1 MTVLVGKGGGMSRMS
16 KAAVPIGVVCIV
28 MMLVVPL
35 PAAVLDILLG
45 LNITCALLILLV
57 SMQIKRSLDFAVF
70 PSLILIATLF
80 RLALNVSSTR
90 LVLRDGYAGHVI
102 DAFGHFV
109 VGGSLVV
116 GLVIFVILTIIQFVV
131 ITNGAGRVAEVGARF
146 TLDAMPGKQMAIDAD
161 LNAGLINEKQAR
173 RRRFE
178 VTAEADFY
186 GSMDGASKFV
196 KGDAI
201 AAIIITLINL
211 IGGFAVGVIQ
221 HGMSPADAVSQY
233 SLLSVGDGLVS
244 QIPALLLSTATG
256 IIVTRS
262 ASDADIGSDLLAQ
275 LGRYKQP
282 VRIAGG
288 AALALCLIPGLPKLP
303 FLVVGG
309 LFSIMAARMKD
320 APVVDE
326 EEEARQAAADNEPK
340 PDSPEAIAEKMRV
353 DPLELEVAFDLVDLV
368 DTARGGDLLDRV
380 KALRR
385 KVAMDTGLVI
395 PLVRTRDNL
404 DLPASQYVIWLNG
417 VPAAKG
423 ISPAGT
429 VLAIGDNLE
438 GLPGK
443 VTREPVFGLAAKW
456 VPVELQRQAEM
467 SGATVVDRSSVIT
480 THLAE
485 VVRQHASDLLG
496 REDVKLLVDMVKRSH
511 PVVVEELTPTLLTL
525 GEIQRVLHGLL
536 AENVSIRDLVRIFEA
551 LSVRAK
557 ASTEVD
563 GLVEAARTALGS
575 AISQPYVT
583 PDEKLHVMT
592 LDPGF
597 EQRLLEAIR
606 PTDGG
611 QVLALD
617 TGAID
622 ALVAGCGGLLEEA
635 ERLGLTPVLVCSPQV
650 RAALARLMRQVLP
663 RLPVISYA
671 EVSRTA
677 QIESLGVVSGAVA
690 IR

>member
-1 MTVLVGKGGGMSRMS
+1 MRGVS
-16 KAAVPIGVVCIV
+16 KMAVPIGVVAIV
-28 MMLVVPL
+28 LMLVVPL
-35 PAAVLDILLG
+35 PAAILDLLLG
-45 LNITCALLILLV
+45 LNITCSLLILLV
-57 SMQIKRSLDFAVF
+57 SMQIKKPLDFAVF

-80 RLALNVSSTR
+80 RLSLNVSSTR
-90 LVLRDGYAGHVI
+90 LVLSDGYAGKVI
-102 DAFGHFV
+102 EAFGHFV
-109 VGGSLVV
+109 IGGSLVV

-161 LNAGLINEKQAR
+161 LNAGLINETQAR
-173 RRRFE
+173 KRRFE

-201 AAIIITLINL
+201 AGIIVTIINL
-211 IGGFAVGVIQ
+211 IGGFAIGVIQ
-221 HGMSPADAVSQY
+221 KGMAPADAVSTY
-233 SLLSVGDGLVS
+233 SLLTVGDGLVS

-262 ASDADIGSDLLAQ
+262 ATEGDMGTDLIAQ
-275 LGRYKQP
+275 LGRFKQP
-282 VRIAGG
+282 IRIAGG
-288 AALALCLIPGLPKLP
+288 AAIALCLIPGLPKLP
-303 FLVVGG
+303 FLVIGTAF
-309 LFSIMAARMKD
+309 LIMAARMSE

-326 EEEARQAAADNEPK
+326 EAEAAAAALLEK
-340 PDSPEAIAEKMRV
+340 EHQPDSPEAIAEKMRV

-368 DTARGGDLLDRV
+368 DPSRGGDLLDRV

-385 KVAMDTGLVI
+385 KVAMETGLVI

-404 DLPASQYVIWLNG
+404 DLPGSQYVIWLNG

-429 VLAIGDNLE
+429 VLAIGDNLD

-443 VTREPVFGLAAKW
+443 ATREPVFGLAAKW
-456 VPVELQRQAEM
+456 VPVELQRQAELA
-467 SGATVVDRSSVIT
+467 GATVVDRSSVIT

-485 VVRQHASDLLG
+485 VVRQNAADLLG
-496 REDVKLLVDMVKRSH
+496 REDVRLLVEMVRRTH

-525 GEIQRVLHGLL
+525 GEVQRVLHALL
-536 AENVSIRDLVRIFEA
+536 EEGVSIRDLVRIFEA

-557 ASTEVD
+557 TSTELD
-563 GLVEAARTALGS
+563 GLVEAARAALGS
-575 AISQPYVT
+575 AISHPYVT
-583 PDEKLHVMT
+583 PDERLHVFT

-597 EQRLLEAIR
+597 EQRLLEAVR
-606 PTDGG
+606 PSDAGL
-611 QVLALD
+611 VLALD
-617 TGAID
+617 AGAID
-622 ALVAGCGGLLEEA
+622 ALVHGCSGLLEEA
-635 ERLGLTPVLVCSPQV
+635 ERSGLSPVLVCSPQV
-650 RAALARLMRQVLP
+650 RSPLARLMRQVLP

>member
-1 MTVLVGKGGGMSRMS
+1 VKNLG
-16 KAAVPIGVVCIV
+16 KAAVPIGVVAIV
-28 MMLVVPL
+28 LMLVVPL
-35 PAAVLDILLG
+35 PSMVLDLLLG
-45 LNITCALLILLV
+45 LNITAALLILLV
-57 SMQIKRSLDFAVF
+57 SMQIRRPLDFAVF
-70 PSLILIATLF
+70 PSLILVATLF

-90 LVLRDGYAGHVI
+90 LVLADGFAGKVI
-102 DAFGHFV
+102 EAFGHFV
-109 VGGSLVV
+109 ISGSLVV

-161 LNAGLINEKQAR
+161 LNAGLINESQAR
-173 RRRFE
+173 KRRSE

-201 AAIIITLINL
+201 AGIIITLINL
-211 IGGFAVGVIQ
+211 IGGFAIGIIQ
-221 HGMSPADAVSQY
+221 RGLSPAEAVETY
-233 SLLSVGDGLVS
+233 SLLTVGDGLVS

-262 ASDADIGSDLLAQ
+262 ATEGDMGTDLLTQ
-275 LGRYKQP
+275 LGRFKQP
-282 VRIAGG
+282 LRIAGG
-288 AALALCLIPGLPKLP
+288 AALALCLIPGLPMLP
-303 FLVVGG
+303 FVIIGG
-309 LFSIMAARMKD
+309 LFLFFAARIKE
-320 APVVDE
+320 APEVDE
-326 EEEARQAAADNEPK
+326 EAEAAAAAAELEPK

-385 KVAMDTGLVI
+385 KVAMETGLVI

-404 DLPASQYVIWLNG
+404 DLAASTYVIWLNG
-417 VPAAKG
+417 VPAARG
-423 ISPAGT
+423 TSPAGT
-429 VLAIGDNLE
+429 VLAIGDSLD

-443 VTREPVFGLAAKW
+443 PTREPVFGLAAKW

-467 SGATVVDRSSVIT
+467 AGATVVDRSSVIT

-485 VVRQHASDLLG
+485 VVRQNAADLLG
-496 REDVKLLVDMVKRSH
+496 REDVRLLVEMVRRSH
-511 PVVVEELTPTLLTL
+511 PIVVEELTPALLTL
-525 GEIQRVLHGLL
+525 GEVQRVLHALL
-536 AENVSIRDLVRIFEA
+536 AEGVSIRDLVRIFEA

-557 ASTEVD
+557 ASTDLD
-563 GLVEAARTALGS
+563 GLVEAARAALGS

-583 PDEKLHVMT
+583 PDERLHVFT

-597 EQRLLEAIR
+597 EQRLLESVR
-606 PTDGG
+606 QSDQG

-617 TGAID
+617 AGAID
-622 ALVAGCGGLLEEA
+622 ALVHGCSGLLEEA
-635 ERLGLTPVLVCSPQV
+635 ERSGLSPVLVCSPQV
-650 RAALARLMRQVLP
+650 RPALARLMRQVLP

-677 QIESLGVVSGAVA
+677 QIESLGVVNGAVA

>member
-1 MTVLVGKGGGMSRMS
+1 MS
-16 KAAVPIGVVCIV
+16 KIAVPVGVVSIV
-28 MMLVVPL
+28 LMLVVPL
-35 PAAVLDILLG
+35 PAMVLDLLLG
-45 LNITCALLILLV
+45 LNITSALLVLLV
-57 SMQIKRSLDFAVF
+57 SMQIKRALDFSVF

-90 LVLRDGYAGHVI
+90 LVLTDGYAGHVI
-102 DAFGHFV
+102 DACGHFV

-116 GLVIFVILTIIQFVV
+116 GLVIFIILTIIQFVV

-161 LNAGLINEKQAR
+161 LNAGLINEQQAR
-173 RRRFE
+173 KRRAE

-211 IGGFAVGVIQ
+211 FGGFAIGVIQ
-221 HGMSPADAVSQY
+221 RGLAPADAVSQY

-244 QIPALLLSTATG
+244 QIPALLISTATG

-262 ASDADIGSDLLAQ
+262 ASEADMGTDLLGQ
-275 LGRYKQP
+275 LGRFKQP
-282 VRIAGG
+282 LRIAGG

-303 FLVVGG
+303 FGIIGG
-309 LFSIMAARMKD
+309 LFLVMAARIKE

-326 EEEARQAAADNEPK
+326 AAEALAAAAENEPK

-368 DTARGGDLLDRV
+368 DSSRGGDLLDRV

-385 KVAMDTGLVI
+385 KVAMDCGLVI

-404 DLPASQYVIWLNG
+404 DLPSSQYVIWLNG

-423 ISPAGT
+423 SSPAGT
-429 VLAIGDNLE
+429 VLAIGDNLD
-438 GLPGK
+438 GLPGRP
-443 VTREPVFGLAAKW
+443 TREPVFGLPAMW
-456 VPVELQRQAEM
+456 VPMELQRQAEM
-467 SGATVVDRSSVIT
+467 AGATVVDRSSVIT

-485 VVRQHASDLLG
+485 VVRQNAADLLG
-496 REDVKLLVDMVKRSH
+496 REDVKLLVEMVRRTH
-511 PVVVEELTPTLLTL
+511 PIVVEELTPTLLTL
-525 GEIQRVLHGLL
+525 GEIKRVLHGLL
-536 AENVSIRDLVRIFEA
+536 EESDSLRDLVRIFEA

-557 ASTEVD
+557 TSTDVD
-563 GLVEAARTALGS
+563 GLVVAARAALGS

-583 PDEKLHVMT
+583 ADERLHVMT

-597 EQRLLEAIR
+597 EQRLLESIR
-606 PTDGG
+606 QTDGG
-611 QVLALD
+611 QVLAID
-617 TGAID
+617 AGAVD
-622 ALVAGCGGLLEEA
+622 ALVHGCSGMLEEA
-635 ERLGLTPVLVCSPQV
+635 ERSGLSPVLVCSPQV
-650 RAALARLMRQVLP
+650 RAALSRLIRQVLP
-663 RLPVISYA
+663 RLPVISYT

>member
-1 MTVLVGKGGGMSRMS
+1 MKGVA
-16 KAAVPIGVVCIV
+16 KAAVPVGVVAIV
-28 MMLVVPL
+28 LMLVVPM
-35 PAAVLDILLG
+35 PAALMDLLIG
-45 LNITCALLILLV
+45 LNLAISLLILLV
-57 SMQIKRSLDFAVF
+57 AMQIRKPLDFAVF
-70 PSLILIATLF
+70 PSLLLIATLF

-90 LVLRDGYAGHVI
+90 LVLTDGYAGKVI
-102 DAFGHFV
+102 EAFGHIV
-109 VGGSLVV
+109 IAGSLVV
-116 GLVIFVILTIIQFVV
+116 GLVIFVILTVVQFVV

-161 LNAGLINEKQAR
+161 LNAGLINESQAR
-173 RRRFE
+173 KRRHE

-201 AAIIITLINL
+201 AGIIVTLVNL
-211 IGGFAVGVIQ
+211 IGGFAIGVMQ
-221 HGMSPADAVSQY
+221 RGMAPGEAVSTY
-233 SLLSVGDGLVS
+233 SLLTVGDGLVS
-244 QIPALLLSTATG
+244 MIPALLMSTATG

-262 ASDADIGSDLLAQ
+262 ATEGDMGTDLIAQ
-275 LGRYKQP
+275 LGRFKQP

-303 FLVVGG
+303 FLLVGG
-309 LFSIMAARMKD
+309 AFLIAAARMTETPD
-320 APVVDE
+320 VDE
-326 EEEARQAAADNEPK
+326 EAEAAAAAAIDAEPQ
-340 PDSPEAIAEKMRV
+340 PDSPEAIVEKMRV
-353 DPLELEVAFDLVDLV
+353 DPLELEVAFDLVELV
-368 DTARGGDLLDRV
+368 DASRGGDLLDRV

-385 KVAMDTGLVI
+385 KVAMETGLVI

-404 DLPASQYVIWLNG
+404 DLQGSQYVIWLNG

-429 VLAIGDNLE
+429 VLAIGDNLD

-443 VTREPVFGLAAKW
+443 ATREPVFGLAAKW
-456 VPVELQRQAEM
+456 VPVELQRAAEM
-467 SGATVVDRSSVIT
+467 AGATVVDRSSVIT

-485 VVRQHASDLLG
+485 VVRQNAADLLG
-496 REDVKLLVDMVKRSH
+496 REDVRLLVEMIRRTH
-511 PVVVEELTPTLLTL
+511 PVVVEELTPALLTL
-525 GEIQRVLHGLL
+525 GEVQRVLHALL
-536 AENVSIRDLVRIFEA
+536 EEGVSIRDLVRIFEA

-557 ASTEVD
+557 QSTDLD
-563 GLVEAARTALGS
+563 GLVEAARSALGS
-575 AISQPYVT
+575 AISHPYVT
-583 PDEKLHVMT
+583 PDERLHVFT

-597 EQRLLEAIR
+597 EQRLLESVRQSERGA
-606 PTDGG
+606 
-611 QVLALD
+611 VLALD
-617 TGAID
+617 AGAVD
-622 ALVAGCGGLLEEA
+622 ALVVGCGGLLEEA
-635 ERLGLTPVLVCSPQV
+635 ERQGLSPVLVCSPQV
-650 RAALARLMRQVLP
+650 RSALARLMRQVLP

>member
-1 MTVLVGKGGGMSRMS
+1 MTVGVGKGGMSRVS

-28 MMLVVPL
+28 LMLVVPL
-35 PAAVLDILLG
+35 PAWVLDLLIG
-45 LNITCALLILLV
+45 GNITCALLILLV
-57 SMQIKRSLDFAVF
+57 SMQIRRSLDFAVF

-161 LNAGLINEKQAR
+161 LNAGLINETQAR
-173 RRRFE
+173 RRRSE

-201 AAIIITLINL
+201 AAIVITLINL

-275 LGRYKQP
+275 LGRYRQP
-282 VRIAGG
+282 VRIAGA

-309 LFSIMAARMKD
+309 LFSLMATRMKET
-320 APVVDE
+320 PVVDE
-326 EEEARQAAADNEPK
+326 EAEARAAAADNEPK
-340 PDSPEAIAEKMRV
+340 PDSPEAIAAKMRV

-368 DTARGGDLLDRV
+368 DTSRGGDLLDRV

-423 ISPAGT
+423 TSPAGT
-429 VLAIGDNLE
+429 VLAIGDNLD

-456 VPVELQRQAEM
+456 VPMELQRQAEM
-467 SGATVVDRSSVIT
+467 AGATVVDRSSVIT

-485 VVRQHASDLLG
+485 VVRQHAAELLG
-496 REDVKLLVDMVKRSH
+496 REDVKLLVEMVKRSH

-557 ASTEVD
+557 VSTDLD
-563 GLVEAARTALGS
+563 GLVEAARAALGS

-617 TGAID
+617 TGTID
-622 ALVAGCGGLLEEA
+622 ALVAGSAGLLEEA
-635 ERLGLTPVLVCSPQV
+635 ERSGLSPVLVCSPQV

>member
-1 MTVLVGKGGGMSRMS
+1 MT
-16 KAAVPIGVVCIV
+16 KAAVPIGVVAIV
-28 MMLVVPL
+28 LMLVVPL
-35 PAAVLDILLG
+35 PAAVLDLLLG
-45 LNITCALLILLV
+45 FNITAALLILLV
-57 SMQIKRSLDFAVF
+57 SMQIRRPLDFAVF

-90 LVLRDGYAGHVI
+90 LVLSDGYAGKVI
-102 DAFGHFV
+102 EAFGHFV
-109 VGGSLVV
+109 IGGSLVV

-161 LNAGLINEKQAR
+161 LNAGLINEAQAR
-173 RRRFE
+173 KRRTE
-178 VTAEADFY
+178 VTSEADFY

-211 IGGFAVGVIQ
+211 IGGFAIGIMQNGMAVGE
-221 HGMSPADAVSQY
+221 AVSTY
-233 SLLSVGDGLVS
+233 SLLTVGDGLVS

-262 ASDADIGSDLLAQ
+262 ASDGDMGSDLIGQ
-275 LGRYKQP
+275 LGRFKQP

-303 FLVVGG
+303 FLLIGG
-309 LFSIMAARMKD
+309 LFLLMAARMQE
-320 APVVDE
+320 APVEDE
-326 EEEARQAAADNEPK
+326 LATVTPADDEPR
-340 PDSPEAIAEKMRV
+340 PDSPEAIAERMRV

-385 KVAMDTGLVI
+385 KVAMETGLVI

-423 ISPAGT
+423 TSPAGT
-429 VLAIGDNLE
+429 VLAIGDALD
-438 GLPGK
+438 GLPGRP
-443 VTREPVFGLAAKW
+443 TREPVFGLPAKW
-456 VPVELQRQAEM
+456 VPAELQRQAEM
-467 SGATVVDRSSVIT
+467 AGATVVDRSSVIT

-485 VVRQHASDLLG
+485 VVRQHSADLLG
-496 REDVKLLVDMVKRSH
+496 REDVRLLVEMIRRSH
-511 PVVVEELTPTLLTL
+511 PVVVEELTPALLTL
-525 GEIQRVLHGLL
+525 GEIQRVLHALL
-536 AENVSIRDLVRIFEA
+536 TENVSIRDLVRIFEA
-551 LSVRAK
+551 LSLRAK
-557 ASTEVD
+557 TSTDLD
-563 GLVEAARTALGS
+563 GLVEAVRSSLGA

-583 PDEKLHVMT
+583 PDERLHVLT
-592 LDPGF
+592 LEPAF
-597 EQRLLEAIR
+597 EQRLLEAVR
-606 PTDGG
+606 HSDGG

-617 TGAID
+617 AGSVD
-622 ALVAGCGGLLEEA
+622 ALVTGCTGLLEDA
-635 ERLGLTPVLVCSPQV
+635 ESHGLAPVLVCSPQV
-650 RAALARLMRQVLP
+650 RAALSRLVRQVLP
-663 RLPVISYA
+663 RLPVISYT

>member
-1 MTVLVGKGGGMSRMS
+1 MTR
-16 KAAVPIGVVCIV
+16 AAVPIGVVAIV
-28 MMLVVPL
+28 LMLVVPL
-35 PAAVLDILLG
+35 PAAFLDLLLG
-45 LNITCALLILLV
+45 LNITASLLILLV
-57 SMQIKRSLDFAVF
+57 AMQIRRPLDFAVF

-90 LVLRDGYAGHVI
+90 LVLSDGYAGKVI
-102 DAFGHFV
+102 EAFGHFV
-109 VGGSLVV
+109 IGGSLVV

-161 LNAGLINEKQAR
+161 LNAGLINEEQAR
-173 RRRFE
+173 KRRSE
-178 VTAEADFY
+178 VTSEADFY

-211 IGGFAVGVIQ
+211 VGGFAVGVVQ
-221 HGMSPADAVSQY
+221 KGMAPGEAVSTY
-233 SLLSVGDGLVS
+233 SLLTVGDGLVS

-262 ASDADIGSDLLAQ
+262 ASDGDMGSDLLAQ
-275 LGRYKQP
+275 LGRFRQP

-303 FLVVGG
+303 FLVIGG
-309 LFSIMAARMKD
+309 AFLLMAARMQEVPAD
-320 APVVDE
+320 DETAPAAEADDE
-326 EEEARQAAADNEPK
+326 PR
-340 PDSPEAIAEKMRV
+340 PDSPEAIAERMRV

-385 KVAMDTGLVI
+385 KVAMETGLVI

-423 ISPAGT
+423 SSPAGT
-429 VLAIGDNLE
+429 VLAIGDALD
-438 GLPGK
+438 GLPGRP
-443 VTREPVFGLAAKW
+443 TREPVFGLPAKW
-456 VPVELQRQAEM
+456 VPAELQRQAEM
-467 SGATVVDRSSVIT
+467 AGATVVDRSSVIT

-485 VVRQHASDLLG
+485 VVRQHSADLLG
-496 REDVKLLVDMVKRSH
+496 REDVRLLVEMVRRSH
-511 PVVVEELTPTLLTL
+511 PVVVEELTPALLTL
-525 GEIQRVLHGLL
+525 GEIQRVLHALL
-536 AENVSIRDLVRIFEA
+536 TENVSIRDLVRIFEA
-551 LSVRAK
+551 LSLRAK
-557 ASTEVD
+557 TSTDLD
-563 GLVEAARTALGS
+563 GLVEAVRSSLGA
-575 AISQPYVT
+575 AISHPYVT
-583 PDEKLHVMT
+583 PDERLHVLT
-592 LDPGF
+592 LEPAF
-597 EQRLLEAIR
+597 EQRLLEAVR
-606 PTDGG
+606 HGDGG

-617 TGAID
+617 AGSVD
-622 ALVAGCGGLLEEA
+622 ALVTGCTGLLEVA
-635 ERLGLTPVLVCSPQV
+635 ENHGLSPVLVCSPQV
-650 RAALARLMRQVLP
+650 RAALSRLVRQVLP

>member
-1 MTVLVGKGGGMSRMS
+1 MKGMGKL
-16 KAAVPIGVVCIV
+16 AVPIGVVAIV
-28 MMLVVPL
+28 LMLVVPL
-35 PAAVLDILLG
+35 PAAILDLLLG
-45 LNITCALLILLV
+45 LNITASLLIILV
-57 SMQIKRSLDFAVF
+57 AMQIKKPLDFAVF

-80 RLALNVSSTR
+80 RLSLNVSSTR
-90 LVLRDGYAGHVI
+90 LVLTDGYAGKVI
-102 DAFGHFV
+102 EAFGHFV
-109 VGGSLVV
+109 IGGSLVV

-173 RRRFE
+173 KRRSE

-201 AAIIITLINL
+201 AGIIVTLINL
-211 IGGFAVGVIQ
+211 IGGFAIGVI
-221 HGMSPADAVSQY
+221 HRRMAPAEAVSTF
-233 SLLSVGDGLVS
+233 SLLTVGDGLVS

-262 ASDADIGSDLLAQ
+262 ATEGDMGSDLLAQ
-275 LGRYKQP
+275 LGRFKQP

-288 AALALCLIPGLPKLP
+288 AAIALCLIPGLPKLP
-303 FLVVGG
+303 FLIIGSAF
-309 LFSIMAARMKD
+309 LIMASRMTEIDPD
-320 APVVDE
+320 A
-326 EEEARQAAADNEPK
+326 EEADDAAAAEEGPAA
-340 PDSPEAIAEKMRV
+340 DSPEAIAEKMRV

-385 KVAMDTGLVI
+385 KVAMETGLVI

-404 DLPASQYVIWLNG
+404 DLPSSQYVIWING

-429 VLAIGDNLE
+429 VVAIGDNLD

-456 VPVELQRQAEM
+456 VPIELQRQAELA
-467 SGATVVDRSSVIT
+467 GATVVDRSSVIT
-480 THLAE
+480 THLAA
-485 VVRQHASDLLG
+485 VVRQNAAELLG
-496 REDVKLLVDMVKRSH
+496 REDVRLLVEMVRRTH
-511 PVVVEELTPTLLTL
+511 PVVVEELTPALLTL
-525 GEIQRVLHGLL
+525 GEVQRVLHALL
-536 AENVSIRDLVRIFEA
+536 EEGVSIRDLVRIFEA

-557 ASTEVD
+557 QSTEVD
-563 GLVEAARTALGS
+563 GLVEAARGALGS
-575 AISQPYVT
+575 AISQPYVS
-583 PDEKLHVMT
+583 PDERLHVFT
-592 LDPGF
+592 LEPSF
-597 EQRLLEAIR
+597 EQRLLESIR
-606 PTDGG
+606 PSDNGA
-611 QVLALD
+611 VLALD
-617 TGAID
+617 AGTVD
-622 ALVAGCGGLLEEA
+622 ALVHGCSGLLEEA
-635 ERLGLTPVLVCSPQV
+635 ERSGLSPVLVCSPQV
-650 RAALARLMRQVLP
+650 RSPLARLMRQVLP

>member
-1 MTVLVGKGGGMSRMS
+1 MSKVS
-16 KAAVPIGVVCIV
+16 KAAVPIGVVAIV
-28 MMLVVPL
+28 LMLVVPL
-35 PAAVLDILLG
+35 PAMLLDILLG

-57 SMQIKRSLDFAVF
+57 AMQIRRALDFAVF

-90 LVLRDGYAGHVI
+90 LVLRDGYAGNVI

-173 RRRFE
+173 KRRFE

-211 IGGFAVGVIQ
+211 IGGFAVGIIQ
-221 HGMSPADAVSQY
+221 HGMAPADAVSQY

-262 ASDADIGSDLLAQ
+262 ASDGDIGSDLLAQ
-275 LGRYKQP
+275 LGRYRQP
-282 VRIAGG
+282 VRIAGA
-288 AALALCLIPGLPKLP
+288 AALTLCLIPGLPKLP
-303 FLVVGG
+303 FLIVGG
-309 LFSIMAARMKD
+309 LFSLMAARMKE
-320 APVVDE
+320 APEVDE
-326 EEEARQAAADNEPK
+326 EAEALAAAENEPK

-368 DTARGGDLLDRV
+368 DTSRGGDLLDRV

-429 VLAIGDNLE
+429 VLAIGDALD

-443 VTREPVFGLAAKW
+443 VTREPVFGLAATW
-456 VPVELQRQAEM
+456 VPVELQRQAELA
-467 SGATVVDRSSVIT
+467 GATVVDRSSVIT

-485 VVRQHASDLLG
+485 VVRQHASELLG
-496 REDVKLLVDMVKRSH
+496 REDVKLLVEMVRRSH

-536 AENVSIRDLVRIFEA
+536 EENVSIRDLVRIFEA

-557 ASTEVD
+557 VSTETD
-563 GLVEAARTALGS
+563 GLIEAARAALGS
-575 AISQPYVT
+575 AISQQYVT
-583 PDEKLHVMT
+583 PDERLHVMT

-597 EQRLLEAIR
+597 EQRLLESIR
-606 PTDGG
+606 PTDAG

-622 ALVAGCGGLLEEA
+622 ALVSGCGGLLEEA
-635 ERLGLTPVLVCSPQV
+635 ERSGFTPVLVCSPQV
-650 RAALARLMRQVLP
+650 RAALSRLMRQLLP

>member
-1 MTVLVGKGGGMSRMS
+1 MHKLT
-16 KAAVPIGVVCIV
+16 KAAVPIGVVAIV
-28 MMLVVPL
+28 LMLVVPL
-35 PAAVLDILLG
+35 PAAVLDLLLG
-45 LNITCALLILLV
+45 FNIVAALLILLV
-57 SMQIKRSLDFAVF
+57 SMQIKRPLDFAVF

-90 LVLRDGYAGHVI
+90 LVLTDGYAGKVI
-102 DAFGHFV
+102 EAFGHFV
-109 VGGSLVV
+109 IGGSLIV

-173 RRRFE
+173 RRRTE

-211 IGGFAVGVIQ
+211 IGGMAIGVLQ
-221 HGMSPADAVSQY
+221 LGVAPGDAVSTY
-233 SLLSVGDGLVS
+233 SLLTVGDGLVS

-262 ASDADIGSDLLAQ
+262 ASDGDMGSDLIAQ
-275 LGRYKQP
+275 LGRFKQP

-303 FLVVGG
+303 FLIIGG
-309 LFSIMAARMKD
+309 LFLFMASRMEETPD
-320 APVVDE
+320 VDE
-326 EEEARQAAADNEPK
+326 DADPQATADDEPR
-340 PDSPEAIAEKMRV
+340 PDSPEAIAEKIRV
-353 DPLELEVAFDLVDLV
+353 DPLELEVAFDLVELV
-368 DTARGGDLLDRV
+368 DASRGGDLLDRV

-385 KVAMDTGLVI
+385 KVAMETGLVI

-423 ISPAGT
+423 SSPAGT
-429 VLAIGDNLE
+429 VLAIGDMLD
-438 GLPGK
+438 GLPGRA
-443 VTREPVFGLAAKW
+443 TREPVFGLPAKW

-467 SGATVVDRSSVIT
+467 AGATVVDRSSVIT

-485 VVRQHASDLLG
+485 VVRQNAADLLG
-496 REDVKLLVDMVKRSH
+496 REDVRLLVEMVKRTH
-511 PVVVEELTPTLLTL
+511 PIVVEELTPTLLTL

-557 ASTEVD
+557 VSTDVD

-583 PDEKLHVMT
+583 PDERLHVMT
-592 LDPGF
+592 LDPAF
-597 EQRLLEAIR
+597 EQRLLEAVR
-606 PTDGG
+606 QSEAG

-617 TGAID
+617 AGTVD
-622 ALVAGCGGLLEEA
+622 ALVNGCTGLLTDA
-635 ERLGLTPVLVCSPQV
+635 ERLGLAPVLVCSPQV
-650 RAALARLMRQVLP
+650 RAALSRLMRQILP
-663 RLPVISYA
+663 RLPVISYT

-677 QIESLGVVSGAVA
+677 QIESLGVVNGAVA
-690 IR
+690 VR

>member
-1 MTVLVGKGGGMSRMS
+1 MGKGGGMSKVS
-16 KAAVPIGVVCIV
+16 KAAVPIGVVAIV
-28 MMLVVPL
+28 LMLVVPL
-35 PAAVLDILLG
+35 PAMLLDILLG

-57 SMQIKRSLDFAVF
+57 AMQIRRALDFAVF

-90 LVLRDGYAGHVI
+90 LVLRDGYAGNVI

-173 RRRFE
+173 KRRFE

-211 IGGFAVGVIQ
+211 IGGFAVGIIQ
-221 HGMSPADAVSQY
+221 HGMAPADAVSQY

-262 ASDADIGSDLLAQ
+262 ASDGDIGSDLLAQ
-275 LGRYKQP
+275 LGRYRQP
-282 VRIAGG
+282 VRIAGA
-288 AALALCLIPGLPKLP
+288 AALTLCLIPGLPKLP
-303 FLVVGG
+303 FLIVGG
-309 LFSIMAARMKD
+309 LFSLMAARMKE
-320 APVVDE
+320 APEVDE
-326 EEEARQAAADNEPK
+326 EAEALAAAENEPK

-368 DTARGGDLLDRV
+368 DTSRGGDLLDRV

-429 VLAIGDNLE
+429 VLAIGDALD

-456 VPVELQRQAEM
+456 VPVELQRQAELA
-467 SGATVVDRSSVIT
+467 GATVVDRSSVIT

-485 VVRQHASDLLG
+485 VVRQHASELLG
-496 REDVKLLVDMVKRSH
+496 REDVKLLVEMVRRSH

-536 AENVSIRDLVRIFEA
+536 EENVSIRDLVRIFEA

-557 ASTEVD
+557 ASTETD
-563 GLVEAARTALGS
+563 GLIEAARAALGS
-575 AISQPYVT
+575 AISQQYVT
-583 PDEKLHVMT
+583 PDERLHVMT

-597 EQRLLEAIR
+597 EQRLLESIR
-606 PTDGG
+606 PTDAG

-622 ALVAGCGGLLEEA
+622 ALVSGCGGLLEEA
-635 ERLGLTPVLVCSPQV
+635 ERSGFTPVLVCSPQV
-650 RAALARLMRQVLP
+650 RAALSRLMRQLLP